1 MRVLHLSWE
10 YPPVVYGGLGR
21 HVHALAEAQ
30 AAAGADVVVLTQ
42 AAEGAAE
49 DERVNG
55 VRVVRVRPDAPIVP
69 LDAEHLIG
77 WVWGFSSGMSRGVL
91 RLMAD
96 WKPDVIHGHDWMVAH
111 SCVLAAQDSRRP
123 FVLTVHATEAGRHQG
138 WLPNELSRTVHA
150 IESWGAHQAARVI
163 ACSEHMRWEITRL
176 FQIPA
181 DQVTVIPNGVDPS
194 SWRVPARLRRAAREA
209 HPGPLI
215 VFTGRLEW
223 EKGVHTLIDA
233 MAFVRRAVPDAR
245 LVIAGRGSKH
255 DDLVQQAKRRRLG
268 RSVSFEGWLPE
279 QDLHALVASA
289 DVAVVPSIYEP
300 FGMVAL
306 EAAAV
311 GTALVVA
318 RSGGLAELVQDGATG
333 WTFDAGDDKALAAC
347 LVAALTDRTEAT
359 RLARAGRRRA
369 LSDYGW
375 ARIAKSTMAAYG
387 IARAVPPVVSDP
399 MVAPRAALD
408 GNLLLRS
415 ESDAD

>member
-30 AAAGADVVVLTQ
+30 AAAGAEVVVLTQ
-42 AAEGAAE
+42 AADDAAD

-55 VRVVRVRPDAPIVP
+55 VRIVRVRPDAPFVP

-77 WVWGFSSGMSRGVL
+77 WVMGFSSGMSRGVL
-91 RLMAD
+91 RLMAG
-96 WKPDVIHGHDWMVAH
+96 WQPDVIHGHDWMVAH
-111 SCVLAAQDSRRP
+111 SCVLAAQESTLP

-138 WLPNELSRTVHA
+138 WLSNELSRTVHG
-150 IESWGAHQAARVI
+150 IEAWGAHQASSVI

-176 FQIPA
+176 FEIPT
-181 DQVTVIPNGVDPS
+181 DRVTVIPNGVDPG
-194 SWRVPARLRRAAREA
+194 SWRVPARLRRAARDA
-209 HPGPLI
+209 HPGSLI

-233 MAFVRRAVPDAR
+233 MALVRRAIPDAR

-255 DDLVQQAKRRRLG
+255 DDLVKQARRRRLG
-268 RSVSFEGWLPE
+268 RAVSFEGWLPE
-279 QDLHALVASA
+279 QDLHALVAAA

-311 GTALVVA
+311 GTALVVT
-318 RSGGLAELVQDGATG
+318 RSGGLAELVQDGSTG
-333 WTFDAGDDKALAAC
+333 WTCAPGDDRALAAC
-347 LVAALTDRTEAT
+347 LVAALADRSEAT
-359 RLARAGRRRA
+359 RRARAGRRRV
-369 LSDYGW
+369 LRDYGW
-375 ARIAKSTMAAYG
+375 ARIAESTMATYRS
-387 IARAVPPVVSDP
+387 ARAAPAADGGFVS
-399 MVAPRAALD
+399 ASSNSLD
-408 GNLLLRS
+408 GNLLRPS
-415 ESDAD
+415 ESHAG